1 METSLEDRN
10 YKSEIQVKS
19 VTSTNPTK
27 VPYEGHIPSAYFPAQ
42 DKILFPICLSL
53 FSNCQHCKAIQ
64 LWVKQLCDILPS
76 TSSTKLS
83 AQFFFIT
90 GTDGIECQGLRADL
104 CPLTLCF
111 SGPLFGTSLF
121 ANLSLPHILF
131 AFFLCLFFFLL
142 SFRKIMFMIQF

>member
-1 METSLEDRN
+1 METSLEGRN

-19 VTSTNPTK
+19 VTSTNPTE
-27 VPYEGHIPSAYFPAQ
+27 VPYEGHIPSAYSPAQ

-83 AQFFFIT
+83 AQFSFIT

-131 AFFLCLFFFLL
+131 AFCLCLFFF
-142 SFRKIMFMIQF
+142 F